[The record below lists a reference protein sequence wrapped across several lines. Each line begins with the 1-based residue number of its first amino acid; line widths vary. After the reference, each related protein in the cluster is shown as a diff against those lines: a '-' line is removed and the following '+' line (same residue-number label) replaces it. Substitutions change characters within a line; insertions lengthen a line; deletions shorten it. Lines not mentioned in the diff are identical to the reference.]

1 MDQRL
6 QTILTELRQ
15 HLAVLYGERL
25 VDILLFGSQARGD
38 ATPESD
44 IDVMIV
50 LRGEVW
56 PGEEIARS
64 GGIVAQLSLEYN
76 VLLSTIF
83 ESEEDFRLRRSPLLL
98 NVQREGIRI

>member
-1 MDQRL
+1 M
-6 QTILTELRQ
+6 
-15 HLAVLYGERL
+15 
-25 VDILLFGSQARGD
+25 DILLFGSQARGD